1 MTSRGSVE
9 ATLQVSEKSMSMIIF
24 FQSMA
29 QAQLDQSGR
38 RKRVS
43 GEMEVRD
50 NKVILKIQG
59 LDTWGIDPQN
69 IKIVDVDSLDAEE
82 EEEEEEPTLLGLKRL
97 KIVGLCRQQKDFK
110 TSGCYSEKFRKKYS
124 DC

>member
-1 MTSRGSVE
+1 
-9 ATLQVSEKSMSMIIF
+9 
-24 FQSMA
+24 MA

-97 KIVGLCRQQKDFK
+97 KIVGLHREQKELK
-110 TSGCYSEKFRKKYS
+110 TSGCYSEKFRKKYTN
-124 DC
+124 C

>member
-1 MTSRGSVE
+1 M
-9 ATLQVSEKSMSMIIF
+9 SEKSMSMIIF

-82 EEEEEEPTLLGLKRL
+82 EEEEPTLLGLKRL

-110 TSGCYSEKFRKKYS
+110 TSECYSEKFRKKYT